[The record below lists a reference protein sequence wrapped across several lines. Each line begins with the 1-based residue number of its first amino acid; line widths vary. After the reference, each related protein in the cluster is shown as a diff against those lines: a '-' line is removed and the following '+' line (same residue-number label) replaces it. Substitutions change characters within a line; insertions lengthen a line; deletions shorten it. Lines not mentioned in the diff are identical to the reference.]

1 MKKLLSVCAVAILC
15 AVQPAM
21 AQDAKAKAVLDGVS
35 KKAQSLKSFKANFA
49 FTLTGNKVS
58 DTKKGTIAIKG
69 QKYHAIIGGQ
79 EVICDTKTVWSYNKE
94 TKEVQVSTY
103 NPSEQSMSPAKLLT
117 NFYDK
122 EYNYAYQGEKKVAG
136 KNCDVVLLTP
146 KTAAQKVAKI
156 ELLVD
161 KTSNMIAGGTYWEKN
176 GNKYQY
182 SISNFMPNANVSD
195 AEFTWDAKAHPGVE
209 TVDLR

>member
-1 MKKLLSVCAVAILC
+1 M
-15 AVQPAM
+15 
-21 AQDAKAKAVLDGVS
+21 
-35 KKAQSLKSFKANFA
+35 
-49 FTLTGNKVS
+49 
-58 DTKKGTIAIKG
+58 
-69 QKYHAIIGGQ
+69 
-79 EVICDTKTVWSYNKE
+79 ICDTKTVWSYNKE

-103 NPSEQSMSPAKLLT
+103 NASEQSMSPAKLLT

-122 EYNYAYQGEKKVAG
+122 EYNYAYQGEKKIAG

-156 ELLVD
+156 ELMVD
-161 KTSNMIAGGTYWEKN
+161 KASNMIAGGTYWEKN